1 MLILSRKT
9 NQKILI
15 GDDIELTIIE
25 VRGDQVKIGVNA
37 PKAVKVF
44 REEIYQE
51 IQNENK
57 AALVKDTKPIL
68 PNLNLKKKE

>member
-25 VRGDQVKIGVNA
+25 VRGEQVKIGIQA
-37 PKAVKVF
+37 PKEIGVF
-44 REEIYQE
+44 RKEVYKEVQE
-51 IQNENK
+51 ENK
-57 AALVKDTKPIL
+57 EAIISNVQPKL
-68 PNLNLKKKE
+68 PTLDRIIK

>member
-25 VRGDQVKIGVNA
+25 VK
-37 PKAVKVF
+37 
-44 REEIYQE
+44 EELYKE
-51 IQNENK
+51 IQAENK
-57 AALVKDTKPIL
+57 SATIFSSQPSL
-68 PNLNLKKKE
+68 PNLDV